1 LQAFVLQA
9 ALFFDTSQPCCS
21 RTIIVRQTKLEQ
33 FNSLDSQMKYNT
45 LLTSLAL
52 LLAVCSS
59 FVKGS
64 ETIEDAGRFL
74 QLDRY
79 EIGDSSID
87 FGGTTVTLIFPLSS
101 LVPNNTVEIVT
112 FSDLDCTTDITGND
126 FLVLEIFYD
135 ENPAPD
141 EFTDRE
147 VTLHYTIEP
156 GLMQTSDVWHQ
167 DADDQYFMKFCVGFS
182 LKSGEIT
189 DPDSVTISSMDIGV
203 ILQVDLL
210 GDFSAAVPVRPGDM
224 LEENAEQVYYVE
236 GWLCDPV
243 TNERLVTAEPLTQ
256 GTPLRVCVKP
266 TEEALTD
273 GVFMR
278 RIESFTFQ
286 RDSSVGG
293 LLSQTAVR
301 EGETANAG
309 LTQLVCERGWELCYF
324 DTLLNAD
331 FYFGAGTVTGFGEAW
346 LQVSFALKE

>member
-1 LQAFVLQA
+1 VLQA
-9 ALFFDTSQPCCS
+9 ALFFDTSQPFCS
-21 RTIIVRQTKLEQ
+21 RAIIVRQTKLEQ
-33 FNSLDSQMKYNT
+33 FSALDSRMKYNR
-45 LLTSLAL
+45 LLTSSA

-59 FVKGS
+59 FVRGT
-64 ETIEDAGRFL
+64 EAMEDSGRFL

-79 EIGDSSID
+79 AIGDSSID
-87 FGGTTVTLIFPLSS
+87 FGGTSVTLIFPLSS
-101 LVPNNTVEIVT
+101 LVPNNTVEIIT
-112 FSDLDCTTDITGND
+112 FSDLDCTVDISDND
-126 FLVLEIFYD
+126 FLVLDLIYD
-135 ENPAPD
+135 SNPAPD

-167 DADDQYFMKFCVGFS
+167 DQDDQYFMKFCVGFS
-182 LKSGEIT
+182 LKSGDIS
-189 DPDSVTISSMDIGV
+189 DPDSVTIAGIDTGV

-210 GDFSAAVPVRPGDM
+210 GDFAGSVPVRPGDM

-243 TNERLVTAEPLTQ
+243 NNERLVTAEPQTQ

-266 TEEALTD
+266 TDEALAD

-286 RDSSVGG
+286 RDSQLGG

-301 EGETANAG
+301 EGESANAG

-331 FYFGAGTVTGFGEAW
+331 FYFGAGSVTGFGEAW